1 MYADFECN
9 LRGAECYEGS
19 YKKYQDHI
27 PSSFAYQVGYVDNR
41 FTKQFVVYKG
51 ENATYEFTKA
61 ILKEYKYWKKVIN
74 KHFNKYLI
82 VSEEKDLFQQS
93 SSCWI
98 CKKLIDNNEKKK
110 LEIIV
115 T

>member
-1 MYADFECN
+1 MKVPP
-9 LRGAECYEGS
+9 
-19 YKKYQDHI
+19 KKYQDHI
-27 PSSFAYQVGYVDNR
+27 PSSFAYQVGYLDNR

-51 ENATYEFTKA
+51 QNATYEFTKA

-74 KHFNKYLI
+74 KHFNKYLM
-82 VSEEKDLFQQS
+82 VSEEEDLFQES

>member
-61 ILKEYKYWKKVIN
+61 ILKEYKY
-74 KHFNKYLI
+74 
-82 VSEEKDLFQQS
+82 
-93 SSCWI
+93 
-98 CKKLIDNNEKKK
+98 
-110 LEIIV
+110 
-115 T
+115 